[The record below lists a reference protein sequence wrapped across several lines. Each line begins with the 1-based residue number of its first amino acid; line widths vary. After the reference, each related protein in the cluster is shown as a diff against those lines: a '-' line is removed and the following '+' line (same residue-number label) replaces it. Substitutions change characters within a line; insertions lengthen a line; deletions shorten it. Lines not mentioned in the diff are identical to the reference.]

1 FSMLSVIIIFALYI
15 LFIGDSVNSGLKF
28 LPHPNR
34 LMRAWML
41 PGMLASASITT
52 SLGAYGVMISDR
64 ENKAIKETFTHLRSA
79 EDRSRAAIS

>member
-1 FSMLSVIIIFALYI
+1 MSAMVKRNLKIYFRDKASVFFSMLSVIIIFALYI

-41 PGMLASASITT
+41 AGMLASASITT
-52 SLGAYGVMISDR
+52 SL
-64 ENKAIKETFTHLRSA
+64 RSIWGDDQRPG
-79 EDRSRAAIS
+79 E